1 MKHVKLFESFNTMI
15 SPEEFEA
22 GINKAKEMGHIEGGR
37 YIRNAGKANPGMPMS
52 RAHTY
57 KIKTFVDS
65 LSPEQL
71 EDIRNDYSQDE
82 RYADR
87 MEREK
92 MRMQGDAEEKAR
104 KSMERK
110 QKFVAT
116 KNAMKSDILDRF
128 AAGEI
133 TKEEALAA
141 L

>member
-1 MKHVKLFESFNTMI
+1 MKHVKLFESFDTMI

-22 GINKAKEMGHIEGGR
+22 GINNAREMGHLEAAR
-37 YIRNAGKANPGMPMS
+37 YIRNIGRENPGMKMS
-52 RAHTY
+52 RPHMH
-57 KIKTFVDS
+57 KIKAFADS
-65 LSPEQL
+65 LPPEQL
-71 EDIRNDYSQDE
+71 EDVRNDYSQK
-82 RYADR
+82 
-87 MEREK
+87 EREDDMIK
-92 MRMQGDAEEKAR
+92 GQERMMQRDAEEKAR